1 MEGNH
6 RYQTWNG
13 DHVGDRGAAG
23 VTLKAFCLSWVT
35 SMLKQSTL
43 SDYIRK
49 PTGMP
54 QYVLVK
60 CRNDWFV

>member
-13 DHVGDRGAAG
+13 DHVVDRGAAG

-35 SMLKQSTL
+35 SMPKQSPL
-43 SDYIRK
+43 SDYVRK
-49 PTGMP
+49 LHWNAPVCFG
-54 QYVLVK
+54 K